1 MQVIFTFFQTWENQA
16 DCVIFLFSFVD
27 RGSFEEISQHI
38 TRMTK
43 PKNNFTK
50 LVIGTKY
57 PLFFKKKKKQQQH
70 QITIKWQNFHLV
82 YRITSFN
89 IPHTIW
95 YVDFP
100 WRYNRFDQHAYSEIT
115 QRDIRDFEHTWKVPI
130 LKIRNVPDTETK
142 NDINEISQILTTIC
156 EHLWHRD
163 IVLAGRSVPTSDGK
177 ISACWGCLSGSLLI
191 TYEEFTF
198 ILLVLYH

>member
-57 PLFFKKKKKQQQH
+57 PLFFKKKKKQKQH

>member
-57 PLFFKKKKKQQQH
+57 PLFFKKKKKNNN
-70 QITIKWQNFHLV
+70 IK
-82 YRITSFN
+82 
-89 IPHTIW
+89 
-95 YVDFP
+95 
-100 WRYNRFDQHAYSEIT
+100 
-115 QRDIRDFEHTWKVPI
+115 
-130 LKIRNVPDTETK
+130 
-142 NDINEISQILTTIC
+142 
-156 EHLWHRD
+156 
-163 IVLAGRSVPTSDGK
+163 
-177 ISACWGCLSGSLLI
+177 
-191 TYEEFTF
+191 
-198 ILLVLYH
+198 

>member
-57 PLFFKKKKKQQQH
+57 PLKKTSNNN
-70 QITIKWQNFHLV
+70 QITMTF
-82 YRITSFN
+82 
-89 IPHTIW
+89 
-95 YVDFP
+95 
-100 WRYNRFDQHAYSEIT
+100 
-115 QRDIRDFEHTWKVPI
+115 
-130 LKIRNVPDTETK
+130 
-142 NDINEISQILTTIC
+142 
-156 EHLWHRD
+156 
-163 IVLAGRSVPTSDGK
+163 
-177 ISACWGCLSGSLLI
+177 SL
-191 TYEEFTF
+191 
-198 ILLVLYH
+198 

>member
-57 PLFFKKKKKQQQH
+57 PLFFKKKKEKKQH
-70 QITIKWQNFHLV
+70 QITIKWQNFLLV

>member
-57 PLFFKKKKKQQQH
+57 PLFFKKKKKKK
-70 QITIKWQNFHLV
+70 T
-82 YRITSFN
+82 TSN
-89 IPHTIW
+89 
-95 YVDFP
+95 
-100 WRYNRFDQHAYSEIT
+100 NNQM
-115 QRDIRDFEHTWKVPI
+115 
-130 LKIRNVPDTETK
+130 TK
-142 NDINEISQILTTIC
+142 FSF
-156 EHLWHRD
+156 
-163 IVLAGRSVPTSDGK
+163 
-177 ISACWGCLSGSLLI
+177 SL
-191 TYEEFTF
+191 
-198 ILLVLYH
+198 

>member
-57 PLFFKKKKKQQQH
+57 PLFFKKKTKKKQH

-163 IVLAGRSVPTSDGK
+163 IVLAGRSVPSSDGK

>member
-57 PLFFKKKKKQQQH
+57 PLFLKKKKTSNNN
-70 QITIKWQNFHLV
+70 QITMTF
-82 YRITSFN
+82 
-89 IPHTIW
+89 
-95 YVDFP
+95 
-100 WRYNRFDQHAYSEIT
+100 
-115 QRDIRDFEHTWKVPI
+115 
-130 LKIRNVPDTETK
+130 
-142 NDINEISQILTTIC
+142 
-156 EHLWHRD
+156 
-163 IVLAGRSVPTSDGK
+163 
-177 ISACWGCLSGSLLI
+177 SL
-191 TYEEFTF
+191 
-198 ILLVLYH
+198 

>member
-1 MQVIFTFFQTWENQA
+1 
-16 DCVIFLFSFVD
+16 
-27 RGSFEEISQHI
+27 
-38 TRMTK
+38 MTK

-57 PLFFKKKKKQQQH
+57 PLFLKKKQKKPKKH

-89 IPHTIW
+89 IPDTIW